1 MIRLAAR
8 GFTLVEVLVATAVF
22 AAMAALAWGGLDAV
36 IRAREVLVAEQ
47 NAFAQLQRAVNALE
61 RDLTAA
67 VARPVR
73 GNYGEPLPALLGDA
87 DHLELTR
94 LGYSG
99 PDGARSALERV
110 LYQADAKKLR
120 RGRYPVLDRAPGT
133 VPVFNDL
140 REGVRS
146 FRLRYMAQNGGWLDT
161 WPPRDSPLEA
171 MPRAVEFRIDVEGLG
186 EISRLVETT
195 GRISTGGASP

>member
-1 MIRLAAR
+1 MTRLAAR

-22 AAMAALAWGGLDAV
+22 AAMAALAWGGLDSV
-36 IRAREVLVAEQ
+36 IRAREALVADQE
-47 NAFAQLQRAVNALE
+47 AFAQLQRAVNALE
-61 RDLTAA
+61 RDLQAA

-73 GNYGEPLPALLGDA
+73 GNYGEPLPALQGDT

-110 LYQADAKKLR
+110 LYQVDAKKLR
-120 RGRYPVLDRAPGT
+120 RGRYPVLDRASGT
-133 VPVFNDL
+133 LPAFNDL
-140 REGVRS
+140 RSGVRT
-146 FRLRYMAQNGGWLDT
+146 FRLRYLGQNGGWLDA
-161 WPPRDSPLEA
+161 WPPRDAAREV
-171 MPRAVEFRIDVEGLG
+171 MPRAVEFRLDIEGLG

-195 GRISTGGASP
+195 GRVSASGGRP